1 MPVIM
6 VYFQEKKVKNH
17 SLIIGEGCNIG
28 RKKGNDIVID
38 SLAVSGS
45 HARIESVSTAF
56 VLRDLESTNGTIVND
71 KKITMHSLQHN
82 DTILIGK
89 HKLIFDCSDLQKMKS
104 NESGQPDEKTR
115 VLDVNDL
122 REIAGWT
129 KNESPYDWYSRSN
142 IPGTDEQKNIPFF
155 SKIFRKFFG

>member
-1 MPVIM
+1 MPVIT
-6 VYFQEKKVKNH
+6 VYLKEQKINSH

-71 KKITMHSLQHN
+71 KRITIQSLQNN

-89 HKLIFDCSDLQKMKS
+89 HKLIFDCSDLQNMKS
-104 NESGQPDEKTR
+104 NEPEQSDAKTR
-115 VLDVNDL
+115 ILNVNDL

-129 KNESPYDWYSRSN
+129 KNNYSAEWSAQSNNPETEEQRS
-142 IPGTDEQKNIPFF
+142 TPFISKVF
-155 SKIFRKFFG
+155 RKIFG

>member
-1 MPVIM
+1 MPVIE
-6 VYFQEKKVKNH
+6 VYFNGKKIKDH

-38 SLAVSGS
+38 NLAVSGS
-45 HARIESVSTAF
+45 HARIESVSTTF
-56 VLRDLESTNGTIVND
+56 VLKDLESTNGTIVND
-71 KKITMHSLQHN
+71 KKITMHSLKHN

-89 HKLIFDCSDLQKMKS
+89 HKLIFDCSDLQNMQS
-104 NESGQPDEKTR
+104 NESELSDEKTR

-129 KNESPYDWYSRSN
+129 KTEAPYEWYSRSN
-142 IPGTDEQKNIPFF
+142 IPHTDEQKNVSFI
-155 SKIFRKFFG
+155 SKVFQKFFG

>member
-1 MPVIM
+1 MPVIE
-6 VYFQEKKVKNH
+6 VYFNGKKIKDH

-38 SLAVSGS
+38 NLAVSGS

-56 VLRDLESTNGTIVND
+56 VLKDLESTNGTIVND
-71 KKITMHSLQHN
+71 KKITKHSLKHN

-89 HKLIFDCSDLQKMKS
+89 HKLIFDCSDLQNMQS
-104 NESGQPDEKTR
+104 NESELSDEKTR
-115 VLDVNDL
+115 ILDVNDL

-129 KNESPYDWYSRSN
+129 KNEAPYEWYSRSN
-142 IPGTDEQKNIPFF
+142 IPHTDEQKNVSFIAKVFQ
-155 SKIFRKFFG
+155 KFFG

>member
-1 MPVIM
+1 MPVIT
-6 VYFQEKKVKNH
+6 VYLKQQKISSH

-71 KKITMHSLQHN
+71 KKVSIHSLQHN

-89 HKLIFDCSDLQKMKS
+89 HTLMFDCSDLQNMKANDPEQS
-104 NESGQPDEKTR
+104 DAKTR
-115 VLDVNDL
+115 ILNVNGL

-129 KNESPYDWYSRSN
+129 KNNYTAKRSSQAN
-142 IPGTDEQKNIPFF
+142 TPATEEHKNTPFI
-155 SKIFRKFFG
+155 SKIFRKIFG